1 MPIWCPD
8 RRVVGHGWG
17 MTAGFFDG
25 VTDARLTRPD
35 GRVVAW
41 TEWGSGSTPVL
52 RVPGVPGSRY
62 GLRADRS
69 AWAERDLRMI
79 TTERPGFGA
88 STPLPGRGFA
98 EHADDLAAIL
108 DHLEIESLHVIGGS
122 GAAPHE
128 LAFAAR
134 HPDRVTAMT
143 ILVGIAPCTD
153 DEVAEMIPINQE
165 GHRLVLANDRPGLE
179 SLLLANRNA
188 LLADPLGGF
197 REVMERA
204 PAADQQVMSDPG
216 WQEGLIAQ
224 LTEALA
230 QGVQGWADESFAIL
244 RPWVD
249 IDIAAVAT
257 SLTWWHALSDANCPL
272 SAAQRLVAA
281 LPNARLVR
289 FEDEDGHLA
298 AYHREPQI
306 LDELLTR
313 H

>member
-1 MPIWCPD
+1 
-8 RRVVGHGWG
+8 
-17 MTAGFFDG
+17 
-25 VTDARLTRPD
+25 
-35 GRVVAW
+35 
-41 TEWGSGSTPVL
+41 
-52 RVPGVPGSRY
+52 
-62 GLRADRS
+62 
-69 AWAERDLRMI
+69 
-79 TTERPGFGA
+79 
-88 STPLPGRGFA
+88 
-98 EHADDLAAIL
+98 
-108 DHLEIESLHVIGGS
+108 
-122 GAAPHE
+122 
-128 LAFAAR
+128 
-134 HPDRVTAMT
+134 MT

-216 WQEGLIAQ
+216 WQQSLIAQ

-249 IDIAAVAT
+249 IDLATVAT